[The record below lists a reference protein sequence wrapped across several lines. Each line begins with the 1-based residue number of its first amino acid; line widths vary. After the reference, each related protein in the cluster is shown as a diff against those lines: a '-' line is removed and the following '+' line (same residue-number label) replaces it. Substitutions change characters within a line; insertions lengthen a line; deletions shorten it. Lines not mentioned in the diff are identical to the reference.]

1 MSGFDFIVVGAGVSG
16 ASAAAALAEWGRV
29 ALVEAEDAPGM
40 HSTGRSAALYTPNY
54 GGPVARRINIASGI
68 FYTSPP
74 EGFSDAPLLA
84 PRGALTLARP
94 GQEALLDEV
103 LANANVRHPIERVT
117 AARASELAAFIRP
130 EFIADAA
137 YEAGVMDMDVA
148 AIHQG
153 FLRAHR
159 QRGGTLLCR
168 APVENLRR
176 VGGVWQVQAGRH
188 ALEAP
193 VLVNASG
200 AWGDVVAAR
209 AGARPVGLV
218 PKRRTAI
225 VVEPPAGMDVSRM
238 PVIEFAGHGPYMK
251 PQASGIMCS
260 PADETPDVPR
270 DVQPDDMDVAVLVD
284 WVERHSFVTVRMA
297 PRTWAGLRSFVTDAA
312 PVVGF
317 DPAAE
322 GFFWLVGQGGFGI
335 MMAPVLAR
343 VTAALATGGA
353 MPADLAER
361 GITAADL
368 APDRPSLAA

>member
-1 MSGFDFIVVGAGVSG
+1 MSRFDFIVVGAGVSG
-16 ASAAAALAEWGRV
+16 ASAAAALAEMGTV

-40 HSTGRSAALYTPNY
+40 HSTGRSAALYTANY
-54 GGPVARRINIASGI
+54 GGPVARRINIASGV
-68 FYTSPP
+68 FYTAPP
-74 EGFSDAPLLA
+74 DGFSEHPLLS

-94 GQEALLDEV
+94 GQEHLLDEV

-117 AARASELAAFIRP
+117 AARACALASFMRP
-130 EFIADAA
+130 EFIAEAA

-168 APVENLRR
+168 APVESLRR
-176 VGGVWQVQAGRH
+176 SAGVWHVQAGAH

-193 VLVNASG
+193 VVVNAAG
-200 AWGDVVAAR
+200 AWGDVVGR
-209 AGARPVGLV
+209 KAGARPVGLV
-218 PKRRTAI
+218 PRRRTAM
-225 VVEPPAGMDVSRM
+225 VVEPPAGMDVSGM

-251 PQASGIMCS
+251 PQGSGIMCS
-260 PADETPDVPR
+260 PADETPDEPR

-284 WVERHSFVTVRMA
+284 WVERHSYVTVRKA
-297 PRTWAGLRSFVTDAA
+297 PRTWAGLRSFVKDAA

-317 DPAAE
+317 DPQAE

-343 VTAALATGGA
+343 VTAALATGGT
-353 MPADLAER
+353 MPADLADR
-361 GITAADL
+361 GIVEGDL
-368 APDRPSLAA
+368 SPGRSSLA